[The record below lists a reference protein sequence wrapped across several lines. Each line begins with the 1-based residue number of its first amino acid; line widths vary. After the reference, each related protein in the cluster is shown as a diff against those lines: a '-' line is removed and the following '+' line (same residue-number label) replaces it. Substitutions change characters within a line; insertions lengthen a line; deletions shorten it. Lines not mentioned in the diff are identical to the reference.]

1 MGPMDNERQRSG
13 WSPNGPHGRLATPF
27 DSNFTGIGQTLP
39 SRLVR
44 IQHLPWIS
52 LWETQLRAEK
62 KSEHTIRS
70 YLSSARR
77 FALILLPNEE
87 EIDIEEMAI
96 SEMHN
101 RCDPNNGRLDLF
113 VQSISNLR
121 PATINARIA
130 AIGHLFKYLGHRI
143 PDWVQRPGGTRP
155 LPRTLTRDEIERV
168 RNSAANSENPLAEPI
183 ITLLLDTGMRV
194 SELCSLDMNNLDL
207 EDKSARIYGGK
218 GNKDR
223 LVLYTKKTVDS
234 MNAWFGSRR
243 MQVETK
249 SPVGDDADAVF
260 LSTRSSRVAP
270 RYIQKMMD
278 SIADSAKIPR
288 SRLTP
293 HTLRHNFATGLLE
306 RGVDLVSIQ
315 RLLGHSNIQTTRI
328 YLDISDQTLREIYH
342 RAQSAAI
349 EE

>member
-1 MGPMDNERQRSG
+1 
-13 WSPNGPHGRLATPF
+13 
-27 DSNFTGIGQTLP
+27 
-39 SRLVR
+39 
-44 IQHLPWIS
+44 
-52 LWETQLRAEK
+52 
-62 KSEHTIRS
+62 
-70 YLSSARR
+70 
-77 FALILLPNEE
+77 
-87 EIDIEEMAI
+87 
-96 SEMHN
+96 
-101 RCDPNNGRLDLF
+101 
-113 VQSISNLR
+113 
-121 PATINARIA
+121 
-130 AIGHLFKYLGHRI
+130 
-143 PDWVQRPGGTRP
+143 
-155 LPRTLTRDEIERV
+155 
-168 RNSAANSENPLAEPI
+168 
-183 ITLLLDTGMRV
+183 MRV

-207 EDKSARIYGGK
+207 ADKSARIYGGK

-243 MQVETK
+243 MQIETK
-249 SPVGDDADAVF
+249 SPVGDDVDAVF

-278 SIADSAKIPR
+278 AIADSAKIPR

-342 RAQSAAI
+342 RAQNAAI

>member
-1 MGPMDNERQRSG
+1 MGPMDKERERSG
-13 WSPNGPHGRLATPF
+13 WSPHGPHGRLATPF
-27 DSNFTGIGQTLP
+27 DQRFTGAGQVLP

-52 LWETQLRAEK
+52 LWEAQLRAEK
-62 KSEHTIRS
+62 KSEHTIRA

-77 FALILLPNEE
+77 FASILLPNEE
-87 EIDIEEMAI
+87 ITDIEEMPI
-96 SEMHN
+96 SEMHDK
-101 RCDPNNGRLDLF
+101 CDPNNGRLDLF

-155 LPRTLTRDEIERV
+155 LPRTLTKDEVQRV
-168 RNSAANSENPLAEPI
+168 RGSALNSQNPLAEPI

-194 SELCSLDMNNLDL
+194 SEVCALDMNNLDL
-207 EDKSARIYGGK
+207 ADKSARIYGGK

-223 LVLYTKKTVDS
+223 LVLFTQKTVDS
-234 MNAWFGSRR
+234 MEAWFGSRR
-243 MQVETK
+243 MQIETK
-249 SPVGDDADAVF
+249 KPLGDDADAVF

-278 SIADSAKIPR
+278 SIADNADIPR

-342 RAQSAAI
+342 RAQNAAI

>member
-1 MGPMDNERQRSG
+1 MGPMDSERQRSG
-13 WSPNGPHGRLATPF
+13 WSADGPRGRLATPF
-27 DSNFTGIGQTLP
+27 DSEFTGVGQLLP

-44 IQHLPWIS
+44 IQHLPWLS
-52 LWETQLRAEK
+52 LWESQLRAEK
-62 KSEHTIRS
+62 KSNHTIRA
-70 YLSSARR
+70 YLSAARR
-77 FALILLPNEE
+77 FGITLLPGEDE
-87 EIDIEEMAI
+87 VDIEEMPI
-96 SEMHN
+96 SEMHD

-121 PATINARIA
+121 PSTINARIA
-130 AIGHLFKYLGHRI
+130 AIGHLFNYLGHRI
-143 PDWVQRPGGTRP
+143 PDWVQRPNGTRP
-155 LPRTLTRDEIERV
+155 LPRTLTRDEITRV
-168 RNSAANSENPLAEPI
+168 RDCVTNSENPLAEPI

-194 SELCSLDMNNLDL
+194 SEVCALDMNNLDL

-223 LVLYTKKTVDS
+223 LVLFTEKTVAS
-234 MNAWFGSRR
+234 MEAWFGSRR
-243 MQVETK
+243 MQIETK
-249 SPVGDDADAVF
+249 PPKGDDADAVF
-260 LSTRSSRVAP
+260 ISTRSSRIGA

-278 SIADSAKIPR
+278 TIADSANIPR